1 MFLPLLYNK
10 FCNRHTDTVCY
21 SLYFFLLF
29 LYPTAITTVQASFQR
44 YIFLTLLLIAC
55 STGVSQAQYTIRR
68 PTAESSQ
75 RTAVFDGS
83 RPSTAPKNNYF
94 DPAAERARKLRL
106 RKERN
111 TIEFN
116 ASLETSLQQF
126 ENWTGSGS
134 NNFYALGNIFFRHQ
148 YKRQKLSIDYRIEA
162 NYGLNF
168 IDDAFFKNKDEFKIN
183 WQLGWQMH
191 RYWSY
196 STSFSIR
203 SQFSPGYESRT
214 DHTLVS
220 DFMSPGYFD
229 ISAGFSYTTDNSPIT
244 ITLSPFS
251 GNIVTVIN
259 PTLSA
264 AGEYGV
270 KNGEKVVA
278 KLGYSANVFFDKSFF
293 KKQWLRY
300 RTELYVFIPYIEFD
314 NPTIRWENTLEIKI
328 SRYISTKLYGQ
339 LYYRKED
346 STALQ
351 YQYAFLIGLKYT
363 FRNK

>member
-1 MFLPLLYNK
+1 
-10 FCNRHTDTVCY
+10 
-21 SLYFFLLF
+21 
-29 LYPTAITTVQASFQR
+29 
-44 YIFLTLLLIAC
+44 
-55 STGVSQAQYTIRR
+55 
-68 PTAESSQ
+68 
-75 RTAVFDGS
+75 
-83 RPSTAPKNNYF
+83 
-94 DPAAERARKLRL
+94 
-106 RKERN
+106 
-111 TIEFN
+111 
-116 ASLETSLQQF
+116 
-126 ENWTGSGS
+126 
-134 NNFYALGNIFFRHQ
+134 
-148 YKRQKLSIDYRIEA
+148 
-162 NYGLNF
+162 
-168 IDDAFFKNKDEFKIN
+168 
-183 WQLGWQMH
+183 
-191 RYWSY
+191 
-196 STSFSIR
+196 
-203 SQFSPGYESRT
+203 
-214 DHTLVS
+214 
-220 DFMSPGYFD
+220 MSPGYFD
-229 ISAGFSYTTDNSPIT
+229 ISVNFSDTTDNSPIT

-270 KNGEKVVA
+270 NKGEKVVA

-300 RTELYVFIPYIEFD
+300 RTELYVFVPYIEFD